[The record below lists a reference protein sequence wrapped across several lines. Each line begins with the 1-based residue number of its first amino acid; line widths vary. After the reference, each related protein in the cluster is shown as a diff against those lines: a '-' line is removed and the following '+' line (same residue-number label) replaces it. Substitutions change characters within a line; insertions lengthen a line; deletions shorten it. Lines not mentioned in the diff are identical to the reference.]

1 MNKNINFESRT
12 RNIIV
17 DCFET
22 DRLGFIVKPS
32 DGGHFKRTIF
42 GYGIKQTDMNE
53 EEFEEFISV
62 LKALP
67 EEKLPQKDAVIEKLQ
82 KIYELQKDGGI
93 ENSNASE
100 IMEIIE
106 EIKAMNLD
114 GYFTVEVEEMVN
126 QFESTESMDTTT
138 EKNMFEGLPVNGIYI
153 TENTETE
160 VTKGFNA
167 GTFAGYPAEISTYK
181 VHENSKMFVEIDYRD
196 PKQTGWPKTILL
208 FVDKNGKYEVIL
220 PEDLNNKLKEYF
232 KIDWDELQTGNIEAL
247 KYDYFD
253 EITAGEETYGL
264 GHYMRYPERISK
276 FPPIIPEDMAK
287 SIINEQR
294 EKDNYSIEEQKRN
307 KKIKFKI
314 NNEFSKT
321 SFWAKIEMI
330 KMY

>member
-1 MNKNINFESRT
+1 M
-12 RNIIV
+12 
-17 DCFET
+17 
-22 DRLGFIVKPS
+22 
-32 DGGHFKRTIF
+32 
-42 GYGIKQTDMNE
+42 
-53 EEFEEFISV
+53 
-62 LKALP
+62 
-67 EEKLPQKDAVIEKLQ
+67 
-82 KIYELQKDGGI
+82 
-93 ENSNASE
+93 
-100 IMEIIE
+100 
-106 EIKAMNLD
+106 
-114 GYFTVEVEEMVN
+114 
-126 QFESTESMDTTT
+126 
-138 EKNMFEGLPVNGIYI
+138 
-153 TENTETE
+153 
-160 VTKGFNA
+160 
-167 GTFAGYPAEISTYK
+167 
-181 VHENSKMFVEIDYRD
+181 
-196 PKQTGWPKTILL
+196 
-208 FVDKNGKYEVIL
+208 IL

-247 KYDYFD
+247 EYDSFD